1 MNFQNS
7 QKHMLAALSIIS
19 VILMMLVVQGEG
31 LKIINQT
38 HDQGIYLQNVV
49 KIYDVAI
56 IGAGSAG
63 IAASLTLTK
72 HNVEHL
78 LL

>member
-38 HDQGIYLQNVV
+38 HDQGIY
-49 KIYDVAI
+49 
-56 IGAGSAG
+56 
-63 IAASLTLTK
+63 
-72 HNVEHL
+72 
-78 LL
+78 